1 MIHPQSML
9 SLISSGDQRL
19 MRRVNRWRPPRW
31 VRIWMILAT
40 RGGDGWLWYAMA
52 MAVFIWGGPQRFRAV
67 MATGIAAIAGIALFR
82 LLKKAAHRQR
92 PCASFSH
99 CWATLLPPDKFS
111 FPSGHSITA
120 FAVALSLSSF
130 YPELLAGLLFLAT
143 SVALSRVML
152 GLHYLSDAVAGSALG
167 ASLGYAAFL
176 LFR

>member
-9 SLISSGDQRL
+9 SVISNGDHRL
-19 MRRVNRWRPPRW
+19 MRRVNRWRAPHW
-31 VRIWMILAT
+31 VRVWMILAT

-52 MAVFIWGGPQRFRAV
+52 IAVMTWGGPQRFRAV
-67 MATGIAAIAGIALFR
+67 MAVGIAVLAGIALFR
-82 LLKKAAHRQR
+82 ILKRLAHRDR
-92 PCASFSH
+92 PCTSFSH

-120 FAVALSLSSF
+120 FAVAMCLSSF
-130 YPELLAGLLFLAT
+130 YPDLLVGLIFLAM

-152 GLHYLSDAVAGSALG
+152 GLHYLSDVVAGSALG

-176 LFR
+176 LLR